1 MKPMSD
7 RKMDMNRGE
16 VDSEAFFPEAA
27 HHKKLARAGEIR
39 GFKYP
44 DTEAA
49 VSADTNQAI
58 SNTSKNLP
66 KSGFRH

>member
-16 VDSEAFFPEAA
+16 VDSEAFFPESAQ
-27 HHKKLARAGEIR
+27 HKKMARAGEIK

-44 DTEAA
+44 DTQEA
-49 VSADTNQAI
+49 VHRDQEQGVRE
-58 SNTSKNLP
+58 TSKNMP
-66 KSGFRH
+66 KPEFRH